1 MQKQT
6 TPGILT
12 LAELRWRMFSKKQ
25 ADSEKL
31 PPTLATLEEKL
42 NGAHYI
48 SLQWKS
54 SLISNPSLP
63 DSNEKI
69 FEPVMRKLAATP
81 ESMLQR

>member
-1 MQKQT
+1 MFERYILNEKCKIQMQKQT

-31 PPTLATLEEKL
+31 PATLATLEEKL

-63 DSNEKI
+63 DPSG
-69 FEPVMRKLAATP
+69 
-81 ESMLQR
+81 